1 VSSRTLA
8 NPGSFC
14 ATCVPGSLTVRR
26 NLARLIGPDSSR
38 IALCSRLG
46 FGLGLARAKE
56 KHIMAHKRKE
66 TKKERRA
73 AAKRK

>member
-1 VSSRTLA
+1 LPYSLLNRTCF
-8 NPGSFC
+8 G
-14 ATCVPGSLTVRR
+14 
-26 NLARLIGPDSSR
+26 
-38 IALCSRLG
+38 LG

-66 TKKERRA
+66 TKKERRV

>member
-1 VSSRTLA
+1 MARGFPSSHFRSIL
-8 NPGSFC
+8 
-14 ATCVPGSLTVRR
+14 L
-26 NLARLIGPDSSR
+26 L

-66 TKKERRA
+66 TKKERRV